1 MITLFASRLA
11 VLAESG
17 SGAGAQTSICADAS
31 SSNLHPRYILNGRH
45 LILGDENW
53 APYNTF
59 DKVTSKWEGYNSD
72 LIDQISLLLG
82 FTFDERMRMRCSG
95 GGRSLASA

>member
-82 FTFDERMRMRCSG
+82 FTFEIRDFR
-95 GGRSLASA
+95 ATSA